1 MTQRRKCILPEHC
14 QSTPHQASPKPEA
27 SVGQDP
33 ARTQGLIYDQSNAIS
48 SFNKTSQLCETKL
61 QNWNRITHC
70 HIVHFLELRYI
81 GTPFVHPQIQP
92 ALDRK
97 VC

>member
-1 MTQRRKCILPEHC
+1 MTQRRKYILPEHR

-33 ARTQGLIYDQSNAIS
+33 ARTQQLIYDQRMQLVVLIKQVNYVGW
-48 SFNKTSQLCETKL
+48 KT
-61 QNWNRITHC
+61 QNWDRTTHC
-70 HIVHFLELRYI
+70 HIVYFLELRDI

-97 VC
+97 MC